1 MTLINNMQ
9 QFKSEIMKPS
19 FFSKQTARLVIIF
32 SAILLMAFAFS
43 SCKVSYGLSEK
54 VSSIPDSIKTL
65 KIIAFEPRS
74 AYSNPQLSPN
84 LTQSL
89 RNKIVNQ
96 TKLTL
101 TNSDEAQWLITGEIR
116 DYSVSTTG
124 VTSANGQQ
132 QSSINRLTVGIH
144 VVINKRAENKTVEYD
159 VSRSFDFSA
168 KQSLQTAEA
177 ALLDEM
183 VRNLTDEIFN
193 KLFSDW

>member
-1 MTLINNMQ
+1 MA
-9 QFKSEIMKPS
+9 PS
-19 FFSKQTARLVIIF
+19 IFTKKIVRLGIIF
-32 SAILLMAFAFS
+32 SAVLALAFAFS
-43 SCKVSYGLSEK
+43 SCKVSYGLTEK
-54 VSSIPDSIKTL
+54 VSSIPDSIKTVR
-65 KIIAFEPRS
+65 IMPFEPKS
-74 AYSNPQLSPN
+74 AYSNPQLPPN
-84 LTQSL
+84 LTQSF

-96 TKLTL
+96 TRLTL
-101 TNSDEAQWLITGEIR
+101 TNSENADWVISGEIR

-132 QSSINRLTVGIH
+132 QSSINRLTVGLHIT
-144 VVINKRAENKTVEYD
+144 INKRAANKLEEYD

-168 KQSLQTAEA
+168 RQSLQTAEA

>member
-1 MTLINNMQ
+1 MATPNFSINKLRTGIFLVGLIA
-9 QFKSEIMKPS
+9 S
-19 FFSKQTARLVIIF
+19 
-32 SAILLMAFAFS
+32 AFAFS
-43 SCKVSYGLSEK
+43 SCKVSYGLTEK
-54 VSSIPDSIKTL
+54 VSSIPDSVRTV
-65 KIIAFEPRS
+65 KIEQFVPKS
-74 AYSNPQLSPN
+74 AYSNPQLPPN

-101 TNSDEAQWLITGEIR
+101 TNSDNAHWEITGEIR

-132 QSSINRLTVGIH
+132 QTSINRLTVGIH
-144 VVINKRAENKTVEYD
+144 ITINKRAQNKVEEYD

-168 KQSLQTAEA
+168 TQSLQSAEA
-177 ALLDEM
+177 GLLQEM
-183 VRNLTDEIFN
+183 IRNLTDEIFN

>member
-1 MTLINNMQ
+1 
-9 QFKSEIMKPS
+9 MKPS
-19 FFSKQTARLVIIF
+19 FFSKQFIRLAILF
-32 SAILLMAFAFS
+32 SAIMMVAFAFS
-43 SCKVSYGLSEK
+43 SCKISYGLSEK

-65 KIIAFEPRS
+65 KIIPFEPKS

-144 VVINKRAENKTVEYD
+144 VVINKRAENKIVEYD

>member
-1 MTLINNMQ
+1 MTSINSMH
-9 QFKSEIMKPS
+9 FKSRSMKPS
-19 FFSKQTARLVIIF
+19 FFSRQTTRLAIFF
-32 SAILLMAFAFS
+32 SAIMVVAFAFS
-43 SCKVSYGLSEK
+43 SCKISYGLSEK

-65 KIIAFEPRS
+65 KILPFEPRS

>member
-1 MTLINNMQ
+1 
-9 QFKSEIMKPS
+9 MKPS
-19 FFSKQTARLVIIF
+19 FFSKQIIRLVILF
-32 SAILLMAFAFS
+32 SAIVMMAFAFS
-43 SCKVSYGLSEK
+43 SCKISYGLSEK

-65 KIIAFEPRS
+65 KIIPFEPKS

-144 VVINKRAENKTVEYD
+144 VVINKRAENKIVEYD

>member
-1 MTLINNMQ
+1 MQ
-9 QFKSEIMKPS
+9 ALVKFFKKKGIAFSLGLS
-19 FFSKQTARLVIIF
+19 FAF
-32 SAILLMAFAFS
+32 LLLNVSFS
-43 SCKVSYGLSEK
+43 SCKVSYGLTEK
-54 VSSIPDSIKTL
+54 VSAIPDSIKTVR
-65 KIIAFEPRS
+65 ITPFEPKS

-84 LTQSL
+84 LTQSI
-89 RNKIVNQ
+89 RNKIINQ

-101 TNSDEAQWLITGEIR
+101 TNSENAQWEISGEIR
-116 DYSVSTTG
+116 DYSVSTSG
-124 VTSANGQQ
+124 VTSTNGQQ

-168 KQSLQTAEA
+168 RQSLQTAEA

>member
-1 MTLINNMQ
+1 MRAVKTLLKLKMLTFPLGLFIA
-9 QFKSEIMKPS
+9 
-19 FFSKQTARLVIIF
+19 FFLLNF
-32 SAILLMAFAFS
+32 SFS
-43 SCKVSYGLSEK
+43 SCKVSYGLTEK
-54 VSSIPDSIKTL
+54 VSAIPDSIKTV
-65 KIIAFEPRS
+65 KIIPFEPRS

-101 TNSDEAQWLITGEIR
+101 TNSENAQWEITGEIR
-116 DYSVSTTG
+116 DYSVSTSG

-144 VVINKRAENKTVEYD
+144 VVINKRTENKTVEYD

-168 KQSLQTAEA
+168 RQSLQTAEA